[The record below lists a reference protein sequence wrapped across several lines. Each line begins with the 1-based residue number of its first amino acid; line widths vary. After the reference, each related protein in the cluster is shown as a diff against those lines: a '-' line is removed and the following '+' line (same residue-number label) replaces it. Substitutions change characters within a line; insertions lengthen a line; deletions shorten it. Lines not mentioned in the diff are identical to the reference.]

1 MDFKLSEP
9 EKTSNGYNIKV
20 STKSGIATQWSG
32 GMWKNSEDLIS
43 LLLEIQ
49 KLILNALYEKRSSW
63 FATPPTKTQLTKLMK
78 QWDESGLLL
87 PPDQKKNYSANQFL
101 SGILI
106 SQEGILPKWTTASWT
121 ENSKIAMPW
130 IKEQEK
136 DNKDNDNEDNDDE
149 GEDEDNDLL
158 EEVDDSREI
167 NIAMEAGAPVRITPK
182 EDRDYLDKKFA
193 AKERVKE
200 ARLKAQVAKRI
211 AYRELR
217 YFFERFNLE
226 DDESTF
232 SDYDLTDN
240 EEDAEDRN
248 SETDYED
255 EIIPPVQQTRRR

>member
-1 MDFKLSEP
+1 MEFKLSEP
-9 EKTSNGYNIKV
+9 EKISNGYTIKV
-20 STKSGIATQWSG
+20 STKNGIATQWIG
-32 GMWKNSEDLIS
+32 GKWKNSEELIS

-49 KLILNALYEKRSSW
+49 KLILNALHEKRSSW
-63 FATPPTKTQLTKLMK
+63 FASPPTKTQLTKLMK

-106 SQEGILPKWTTASWT
+106 TQEGILPKWTTASWT

-136 DNKDNDNEDNDDE
+136 DNSASDN
-149 GEDEDNDLL
+149 EDEDNDLF

-167 NIAMEAGAPVRITPK
+167 NIAMESGSPVRITPK

-193 AKERVKE
+193 TKERVKE

-240 EEDAEDRN
+240 EEDKD